1 LSFDPAIGPAE
12 NANVHPLRACE
23 VRTPS
28 PRWQPSVALP
38 LALVLALALPT
49 AAVPVEVHFSPDGGI
64 RRHLLHAI
72 QESRQRIDVAV
83 YHMTAAELAAALV
96 AAKNRGVQIRVLT
109 DQEKARAEMPA
120 MRILRRGGVTIRT
133 LGVSE
138 QSLMHHKF
146 AVFDDRLVAT
156 GSYNWTNSAERANYE
171 NVVMLDDPGVVA
183 RFQREFNRLWQAAKD

>member
-1 LSFDPAIGPAE
+1 
-12 NANVHPLRACE
+12 
-23 VRTPS
+23 
-28 PRWQPSVALP
+28 
-38 LALVLALALPT
+38 
-49 AAVPVEVHFSPDGGI
+49 
-64 RRHLLHAI
+64 
-72 QESRQRIDVAV
+72 
-83 YHMTAAELAAALV
+83 MTAAELAAALV

-120 MRILRRGGVTIRT
+120 TRILRRGGVTIRT

-183 RFQREFNRLWQAAKD
+183 RFQREFNRLWQVAKD